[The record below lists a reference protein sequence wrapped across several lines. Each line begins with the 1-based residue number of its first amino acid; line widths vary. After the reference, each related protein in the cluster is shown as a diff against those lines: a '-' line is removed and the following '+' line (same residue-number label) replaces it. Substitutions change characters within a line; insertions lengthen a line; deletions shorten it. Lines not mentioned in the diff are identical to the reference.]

1 MARARSV
8 YRCSECGA
16 DHAKWA
22 GRCDT
27 CGAWNTLAEELVAT
41 APASKR
47 ARAAEGALAVPA
59 VRLARVTG
67 SEANRWRTGLAEFDF
82 VLGGGIVPGAMV
94 LVGGEPGIGKSTLL
108 LQVAARLDAAGHR
121 TLYVSG
127 EESPLQVKLRAERL
141 AEPAGGVA
149 LVPETS
155 LERIPAA
162 AEAADP
168 DDARPLAM
176 LVIDSIQTVHTE
188 LLEGAPGNVGQVREC
203 AARLMRFAKERNV
216 TVFVIGHVTKGGGIA
231 GPKTLEHIVDT
242 VLYFEGE
249 GSLDHRILRATKNRF
264 GSVDEIG
271 VFRMAPSGLE
281 PVANPSALFLGE
293 REDVASGSAV
303 CALMEGTR
311 PVLVEVQALAA
322 RAGFGT
328 PQRVANGIDGR
339 RLALLLAVLDKR
351 GGFSCADLDVFCNLV
366 GGMRVQ
372 EPAVDLAV
380 ATAIA
385 SSVTDRPLPARAV
398 FLGELGL
405 GGEVRAV
412 TQVERRLAEAAKL
425 GMTEAFLAE
434 RAVPHRVPAGMTVHG
449 VRTLADVLAR
459 TIGPRRGA
467 GASSGAR
474 QPSDRTATGRPGAR
488 RGAPP
493 GVRAAA
499 PDLPPDDHSID
510 EPYDDE

>member
-1 MARARSV
+1 MARTRSV

-16 DHAKWA
+16 DHSRWA
-22 GRCDT
+22 GKCDS
-27 CGAWNTLAEELVAT
+27 CGAWNTLAEEPVAA
-41 APASKR
+41 APSARR
-47 ARAAEGALAVPA
+47 ARELASARPAATA
-59 VRLARVTG
+59 VRLDDVTG
-67 SEANRWRTGLAEFDF
+67 SEAMRWRTGLDEFDF
-82 VLGGGIVPGAMV
+82 VLGGGIVPGSMV

-108 LQVAARLDAAGHR
+108 LQVAARLEGAGQR

-141 AEPAGGVA
+141 GEEAGSVSLVTETLLETILASAAQTVA
-149 LVPETS
+149 D
-155 LERIPAA
+155 
-162 AEAADP
+162 DP
-168 DDARPLAM
+168 RPLAV
-176 LVIDSIQTVHTE
+176 LVVDSIQTVHTDT
-188 LLEGAPGNVGQVREC
+188 LEGAPGNVGQVREC
-203 AARLMRFAKERNV
+203 AARLMRFAKERGV
-216 TVFVIGHVTKGGGIA
+216 AVFVIGHVTKGGGIA

-271 VFRMAPSGLE
+271 VFRMAASGLM
-281 PVANPSALFLGE
+281 PVANPSALFLGDRQE
-293 REDVASGSAV
+293 VSSGSAV

-339 RLALLLAVLDKR
+339 RLSLLLAVLDKR
-351 GGFSCADLDVFCNLV
+351 GGFSCADLDVFCNIV

-380 ATAIA
+380 AAAIA
-385 SSVTDRPLPARAV
+385 SSVTDKPLPANAV

-412 TQVERRLAEAAKL
+412 TQVERRLAEATKL
-425 GMTEAFLAE
+425 GMTEAYLSE
-434 RAVPHRVPAGMTVHG
+434 RAVPRRVPAGMTVHA
-449 VRTLADVLAR
+449 VRTLTDVLAQ
-459 TIGPRRGA
+459 TIGPRSRRPK
-467 GASSGAR
+467 ASR
-474 QPSDRTATGRPGAR
+474 
-488 RGAPP
+488 
-493 GVRAAA
+493 
-499 PDLPPDDHSID
+499 D
-510 EPYDDE
+510 E

>member
-1 MARARSV
+1 MMARTKSV
-8 YRCSECGA
+8 YRCTECGA
-16 DHAKWA
+16 DHSRWA
-22 GRCDT
+22 GRCDS
-27 CGAWNTLAEELVAT
+27 CGAWNTLSEEPIAQAVGSRRSRELAQSHAT
-41 APASKR
+41 AASI
-47 ARAAEGALAVPA
+47 
-59 VRLARVTG
+59 RLDHVTG
-67 SEANRWRTGLAEFDF
+67 SEATRWRTGLDEFDF
-82 VLGGGIVPGAMV
+82 VLGGGLVPGAMV

-108 LQVAARLDAAGHR
+108 LQVVARLEAAGQR

-141 AEPAGGVA
+141 GEQAGGVS
-149 LVPETS
+149 LVTETL
-155 LERIPAA
+155 LETILATASAP
-162 AEAADP
+162 DP
-168 DDARPLAM
+168 NDPRPLSV
-176 LVIDSIQTVHTE
+176 LVVDSIQTVHTDA
-188 LLEGAPGNVGQVREC
+188 LEGAPGNVGQVREC
-203 AARLMRFAKERNV
+203 ASRLMRFAKERGV
-216 TVFVIGHVTKGGGIA
+216 AVFVIGHVTKGGGIA

-271 VFRMAPSGLE
+271 VFKMAATGLL
-281 PVANPSALFLGE
+281 PVSNPSALFLGD
-293 REDVASGSAV
+293 RQDVSSGSAV

-351 GGFSCADLDVFCNLV
+351 GGFSCADLDVFCNVV

-380 ATAIA
+380 ACAIA
-385 SSVTDRPLPARAV
+385 SSVTDRPLPAHAV

-412 TQVERRLAEAAKL
+412 TQVERRLAEATKL
-425 GMTEAFLAE
+425 GMTDAYLSE
-434 RAVPHRVPAGMTVHG
+434 RAVPRRIPPGMKVHG
-449 VRTLADVLAR
+449 VRTLADVLMQ
-459 TIGPRRGA
+459 TIGPRK
-467 GASSGAR
+467 
-474 QPSDRTATGRPGAR
+474 Q
-488 RGAPP
+488 
-493 GVRAAA
+493 
-499 PDLPPDDHSID
+499 
-510 EPYDDE
+510 

>member
-1 MARARSV
+1 MMARTKSV
-8 YRCSECGA
+8 YRCTECGA
-16 DHAKWA
+16 DHSKWA
-22 GRCDT
+22 GRCDA
-27 CGAWNTLAEELVAT
+27 CGAWNTLSEEPVAQ
-41 APASKR
+41 APSGRR
-47 ARAAEGALAVPA
+47 ARELAQSYSSAKA
-59 VRLARVTG
+59 VRLEAVTG
-67 SEANRWRTGLAEFDF
+67 SEAMRWRTGLDEFDF

-108 LQVAARLDAAGHR
+108 LQVAARLEAAGQR

-141 AEPAGGVA
+141 GEQAGGVS
-149 LVPETS
+149 LVTETL
-155 LERIPAA
+155 LETILATASEP
-162 AEAADP
+162 DP
-168 DDARPLAM
+168 GDARPLAV
-176 LVIDSIQTVHTE
+176 LVIDSIQTVHTDA
-188 LLEGAPGNVGQVREC
+188 LEGAPGNVGQVREC
-203 AARLMRFAKERNV
+203 AARLMRFAKQRGV

-271 VFRMAPSGLE
+271 VFRMAPTGLM
-281 PVANPSALFLGE
+281 PVSNPSALFLGD
-293 REDVASGSAV
+293 RHDVSSGSAV

-351 GGFSCADLDVFCNLV
+351 GGFSCADLDVFCNIV

-372 EPAVDLAV
+372 EPAVDLAIAV
-380 ATAIA
+380 AIA
-385 SSVTDRPLPARAV
+385 SSVTDRPLPAHAV

-412 TQVERRLAEAAKL
+412 TQVERRLAEATKL
-425 GMTEAFLAE
+425 GMTDAYLSD
-434 RAVPHRVPAGMTVHG
+434 RAVPRKVPAGMTVHG
-449 VRTLADVLAR
+449 VRTLADVLMQ
-459 TIGPRRGA
+459 TIGPRSRKASASRGA
-467 GASSGAR
+467 AAAGAR
-474 QPSDRTATGRPGAR
+474 SLGEETEGFESEGFDA
-488 RGAPP
+488 
-493 GVRAAA
+493 
-499 PDLPPDDHSID
+499 D
-510 EPYDDE
+510 E